1 MSEDKTAIILFTR
14 DFRIEGKIDLI
25 PGARITDFMNNANM
39 FIVVTEAKVS
49 DHDGNEKISGHFIN
63 VLKESIQV
71 IVPADA
77 VL

>member
-1 MSEDKTAIILFTR
+1 MSEDRTAIIMFTR
-14 DFRIEGKIDLI
+14 DFRIEGNIDLI

-39 FIVVTEAKVS
+39 FIVVTDATVT
-49 DHDGNEKISGHFIN
+49 DHDGNEKFRGQFIN

-71 IVPADA
+71 IVPVDA